1 MKGAYHKFKRT
12 SSQNPQYSYKITEGF
27 TYSIV
32 KKKKEEEE
40 EDRSLMT
47 LHQREHKGNK
57 NIVHVCKVAMILFYY
72 FNFYI

>member
-1 MKGAYHKFKRT
+1 MCVDKIENTMQKGWIA
-12 SSQNPQYSYKITEGF
+12 NKITEGF

-57 NIVHVCKVAMILFYY
+57 NIVHVCKVAMILFYS
-72 FNFYI
+72 FKC